1 MPLRVH
7 RWDLAELILPGRLW
21 RGWLALGD
29 RLNRYKLDIRNAST
43 LEVRSVSLEHEI
55 HQVSEAILDL
65 LSGMT

>member
-1 MPLRVH
+1 
-7 RWDLAELILPGRLW
+7 
-21 RGWLALGD
+21 
-29 RLNRYKLDIRNAST
+29 LDIRNAST